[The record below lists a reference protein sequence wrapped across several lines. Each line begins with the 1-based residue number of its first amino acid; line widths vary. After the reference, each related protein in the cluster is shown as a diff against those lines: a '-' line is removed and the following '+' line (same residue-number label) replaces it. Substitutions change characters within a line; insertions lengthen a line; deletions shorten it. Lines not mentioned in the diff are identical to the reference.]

1 MSQKDITQL
10 SYYKDTTSMLVI
22 LSLVFIKSAPIE
34 SFLLYYN
41 CSVFIF

>member
-1 MSQKDITQL
+1 MSQNVIMQL
-10 SYYKDTTSMLVI
+10 PYYKDTTRMFVI
-22 LSLVFIKSAPIE
+22 LSLVFIKSASIE